1 MNLLFR
7 SLLAAGNNDEALET
21 VEQAEKILNS
31 LPDLSQKELILRKA
45 RILNTKSNIYYL
57 KGEIETAENWLTW
70 IISLQQDFGVIPEII
85 YAHIVMAMIMDDVYS
100 EFHLA
105 LEHNRNA
112 LSLAEEINDHFGIAL
127 SHLIFGMTYGDI
139 GEFELSLKESKK
151 SLTLFKKINNKKW
164 IATLLNNIGYISAI
178 MGDYD
183 LALEYLEQSLILLE
197 EFNPM
202 GVDYILDSLIF
213 ACLEKGDFNQAQQY
227 FQRLEYIYEQK
238 KERSLVTTYLY
249 NKALMLKI
257 SPRIR
262 DIAEAEKLFKQVI
275 EEEIFSFDITIKAFI
290 HLCDLLLKE
299 LRLTNDI
306 GVVEE
311 LDLYIT
317 QLLTIAEK
325 SHSYYILC
333 ETYMLQAKLAL
344 LTLDLDESQRLLI
357 QAQQIAERYGIK
369 RLAIKI
375 SNEHDQLL
383 KQLKKW
389 ESVRDSNTS
398 LTERLK
404 LAGLDEQIKDLIKKR
419 MIDLPEL
426 SSEEPVLLL
435 IVSEGGT
442 PIFSQL
448 FSEDQAF
455 EDHIFGGFF
464 TAINSFINEKFSE
477 GLDRASFGEYTLF
490 MNSASP
496 FLVCY
501 LFKGQ
506 SYSAQH
512 RIGIFINK
520 IQSDT
525 DVWKS
530 LNQFHRTNKEV
541 QLKDVP
547 ILESIIKE
555 IFVDAIIS

>member
-1 MNLLFR
+1 MISKFGDIMSYSFQRDLKTVEDLLDKLKYTEALEVLNELLQSEKQNSEQKFTYQVQKGKILLMQGRYEEVNEISKLIIKEGEDFNNRLQSFDGLNLLFR

-389 ESVRDSNTS
+389 ERAWKI
-398 LTERLK
+398 RL
-404 LAGLDEQIKDLIKKR
+404 
-419 MIDLPEL
+419 
-426 SSEEPVLLL
+426 
-435 IVSEGGT
+435 
-442 PIFSQL
+442 
-448 FSEDQAF
+448 
-455 EDHIFGGFF
+455 
-464 TAINSFINEKFSE
+464 
-477 GLDRASFGEYTLF
+477 
-490 MNSASP
+490 
-496 FLVCY
+496 
-501 LFKGQ
+501 
-506 SYSAQH
+506 
-512 RIGIFINK
+512 
-520 IQSDT
+520 
-525 DVWKS
+525 
-530 LNQFHRTNKEV
+530 
-541 QLKDVP
+541 
-547 ILESIIKE
+547 IKE
-555 IFVDAIIS
+555 INPEWEDLYYKLLG